1 MPRLAAV
8 LTLVV
13 LLMAA
18 ISVLSHKLGIE
29 TGLSVAL
36 FPLVILTMAIE
47 RLSIVWEERGGS
59 EAIQEGLGSLF
70 VAAVSYLVMSL
81 DVVEH
86 LVFIF
91 PELLLVLLAATLLLG
106 RYRGFRLL
114 ELTRFKALS
123 RE

>member
-1 MPRLAAV
+1 
-8 LTLVV
+8 
-13 LLMAA
+13 
-18 ISVLSHKLGIE
+18 
-29 TGLSVAL
+29 
-36 FPLVILTMAIE
+36 MAIE

-59 EAIQEGLGSLF
+59 EAVQEGLGSLF

-106 RYRGFRLL
+106 RYRGFRLF
-114 ELTRFKALS
+114 ELMRFRALS